1 MISQVTPKCQMVFSE
16 KTCEKRYKTEWVNI
30 IIEIYIF
37 EIALIFKLK
46 LTILDFWTKFSQKG
60 YFRSKKEKNEN
71 YHWILHI
78 WINLSTEFQLKLTI
92 LTFRTKFVPKG
103 YFWSKREKL
112 NTTMDSCIFE
122 LFLSPNFSTNWQFW
136 VFHWVF
142 RYK

>member
-1 MISQVTPKCQMVFSE
+1 MIIQVTPKYQMVFFE
-16 KTCEKRYKTEWVNI
+16 KTCKKRYKTEWVKI

-46 LTILDFWTKFSQKG
+46 LTILDFWTKFIQKG

-78 WINLSTEFQLKLTI
+78 WINLSTEFLLKLTI
-92 LTFRTKFVPKG
+92 G

-112 NTTMDSCIFE
+112 NTTMDFCIFE